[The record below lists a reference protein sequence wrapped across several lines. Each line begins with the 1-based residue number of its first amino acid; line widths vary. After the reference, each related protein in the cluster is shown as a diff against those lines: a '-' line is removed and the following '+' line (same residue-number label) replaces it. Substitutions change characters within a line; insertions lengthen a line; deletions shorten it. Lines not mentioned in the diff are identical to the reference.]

1 MVWRVVVLFVMAV
14 VMAGCASDGAGP
26 DFATLSGK
34 LGPPRGG
41 QARLV
46 LLRESSIQLGSYD
59 VELDGTPLPGL
70 KSGTYVYV
78 DRPAGTHQ
86 LTADEVLFPGSSQQ
100 PIAMQPGRTYFFL
113 VKRSQKS
120 NALMVMGAVGGL
132 TGWAIGALAT
142 SKSENPGPL
151 DFIPMDSAA
160 AKSAMAEMTL
170 GS

>member
-1 MVWRVVVLFVMAV
+1 MVWRIVVLWVVAV
-14 VMAGCASDGAGP
+14 AMAGCAGNTGP
-26 DFATLSGK
+26 DFSTLSGK

-59 VELDGTPLPGL
+59 VKLDGTPLSGL
-70 KSGTYVYV
+70 KSGTYVYADV
-78 DRPAGTHQ
+78 AAGTHQ
-86 LTADEVLFPGSSQQ
+86 LTADEIMFPGTTQH
-100 PIAMQPGRTYFFL
+100 PIAMQPGRTYFVL

-151 DFIPMDSAA
+151 DFVPMDSAA
-160 AKSAMAEMTL
+160 AKSTMAELKL